1 MKRLSE
7 LEQERQE
14 FKESL
19 SGYTDYNLVSLM
31 NLHNVNKPGCQT
43 ARYVTASGKAYAEMI
58 YEECLNELFER
69 ESPLLKEALA

>member
-1 MKRLSE
+1 
-7 LEQERQE
+7 
-14 FKESL
+14 
-19 SGYTDYNLVSLM
+19 M

-69 ESPLLKEALA
+69 ESPLLKEVLA